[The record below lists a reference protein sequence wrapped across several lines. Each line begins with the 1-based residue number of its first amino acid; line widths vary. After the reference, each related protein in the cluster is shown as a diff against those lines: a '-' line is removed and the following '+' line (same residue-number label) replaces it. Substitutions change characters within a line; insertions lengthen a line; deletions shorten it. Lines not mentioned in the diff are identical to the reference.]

1 MEGFNQNTSLKQF
14 ELNENSVFSPSSG
27 TPGENELDILSLFGK
42 EKLENIQQ
50 SLSIATG
57 LAFVTVDYR
66 GNRSR
71 KAPVFLN
78 FARWQEMTAN

>member
-42 EKLENIQQ
+42 EKLKTSSKVSQKRPDWLLLPWITE
-50 SLSIATG
+50 
-57 LAFVTVDYR
+57 

>member
-50 SLSIATG
+50 SLSKATG

-66 GNRSR
+66 R